1 MRILVVEDERKIAR
15 FVQKGLKEF
24 GFAVDVIGRG
34 DEALEII
41 LDNPFEAIVL
51 DIMLPGRDGLSILRA
66 LRERSNAVPVL
77 ILTARGEVR
86 EKVEGLDLGA
96 DDYLAKPFAI
106 EELAARLRALIR
118 RQTGENLVRYRIQ
131 DLTLDVATRIVRRGN
146 RRIDLTGREFSLLEF
161 LMRTPGRVF
170 TRTQLCQH
178 VWEYQFDAGT
188 NLVDVYIQRLRR
200 KVDDGEPA
208 KLIHTVRGAGY
219 RIGETT

>member
-1 MRILVVEDERKIAR
+1 VVEDEQKIAR
-15 FVQKGLKEF
+15 LVQKGLKEF

-41 LDNPFEAIVL
+41 LDNPFDAIVL

-66 LRERSNAVPVL
+66 LRERSNAIPVL
-77 ILTARGEVR
+77 ILTARGEIC
-86 EKVEGLDLGA
+86 EKVEGLNLGA

-118 RQTGENLVRYRIQ
+118 RQTGENLVRYRVQ
-131 DLTLDVATRIVRRGN
+131 DLTLDVATRIARRGN
-146 RRIDLTGREFSLLEF
+146 RRIDLTRREFSLLEC
-161 LMRTPGRVF
+161 LMRAPGRVF

-188 NLVDVYIQRLRR
+188 NLVEVYIQRLRR
-200 KVDDGEPA
+200 KVDDSEPI
-208 KLIHTVRGAGY
+208 KLIQTVRGAGY
-219 RIGETT
+219 RIGDST